1 MPVDV
6 LASLSFAS
14 SAPWFWSVNAYP
26 VESTNWTEYPPGA
39 RLLNKYRPP
48 AFVVVEA
55 SRLLAQSKSLTV
67 TPAIPGSPA
76 SWIPFLFT
84 SCQTKSPS
92 AAGGGVSVG
101 TVNVAPIHA
110 NDAGRSPPCESACT
124 VIEVAPAGI
133 VTGSVSASNSAPCE
147 LAHGS
152 TKLAVWPVSNA
163 SCSTLPRTPCGPPGS
178 PTLPASVLRDPA
190 RSTAADG
197 KVNVCGAVVSSGDGK
212 FAKARSRPSF
222 SPIVAAVPPPS

>member
-39 RLLNKYRPP
+39 RLLNKYRPL

-92 AAGGGVSVG
+92 AAGCGFG
-101 TVNVAPIHA
+101 TVNVAPIQA
-110 NDAGRSPPCESACT
+110 NDAGRSPPCDRACT

-133 VTGSVSASNSAPCE
+133 VTEAEWASNSAPFE
-147 LAHGS
+147 LAHGL
-152 TKLAVWPVSNA
+152 TMLAVCPVLNE
-163 SCSTLPRTPCGPPGS
+163 SCSTLPRTPWGPVGS
-178 PTLPASVLRDPA
+178 PMLPASV
-190 RSTAADG
+190 
-197 KVNVCGAVVSSGDGK
+197 
-212 FAKARSRPSF
+212 F
-222 SPIVAAVPPPS
+222 